1 MMIISQTNTESNGD
15 DLQID
20 PASILEALPN
30 PLITVNRENKIIFLN
45 SAAELFFDGS
55 LLLLKWQF
63 LSDLLSEDTPLF
75 NMVKLSRQ
83 TGSSISDYDLTIE
96 SPRVGTKV
104 VNIGVSLIPDSGDCV
119 CISLFERSIA
129 QRLQYQQQFRGAARS
144 VSGMAAML
152 AHEVKN
158 PLSGIRGAAQLL
170 SQTIEEDD
178 QSLTQLICDET
189 DRICSLVDKMEE
201 FSDERPIR
209 KESINIHEVLDH
221 CRQLASAGFG
231 KHVRFQEEYD
241 PSLPHTL
248 GDRFILIQLFLN
260 LLKNACEAVPKTG
273 GEIKILTA
281 YRHGMRIKVA
291 GSTERLH
298 LPLVVAIKDNG
309 NGISD
314 DLLENIFE
322 PFVTSKASGTG
333 LGLAFV
339 AKAVSDHGGV
349 MEVDSQPKNTTFQIT
364 LPVVDTTISPIES
377 AGSFEDQAPDKVLI

>member
-1 MMIISQTNTESNGD
+1 MIILQTNTKSICE

-20 PASILEALPN
+20 PVSILEALPN
-30 PLITVNRENKIIFLN
+30 PLITVNHENKIIFLN
-45 SAAELFFDGS
+45 SAAELFFGGS
-55 LLLLKWQF
+55 LLLLKGQF

-75 NMVKLSRQ
+75 NMIKVSRQ
-83 TGSSISDYDLTIE
+83 TGNSISDYDLAIE
-96 SPRVGTKV
+96 SPRIGAKV
-104 VNIGVSLIPDSGDCV
+104 VNIGVSPIPDTGDCV

-170 SQTIEEDD
+170 SQTIKEDD

-189 DRICSLVDKMEE
+189 DRICALVDKMEE

-209 KESINIHEVLDH
+209 KEPINIHEVLDH

-231 KHVRFQEEYD
+231 KHVRFIEEYD
-241 PSLPHTL
+241 PSLPHTF
-248 GDRFILIQLFLN
+248 GNRFILIQLFLN
-260 LLKNACEAVPKTG
+260 LLKNSCEAVPKAG

-281 YRHGMRIKVA
+281 YRQGMKIKVA
-291 GSTERLH
+291 GASERLY
-298 LPLVVAIKDNG
+298 LPLLVAIKDNG
-309 NGISD
+309 NGIPD
-314 DLLENIFE
+314 DLAANIFE
-322 PFVTSKASGTG
+322 PFVTSKVSGTG

-349 MEVDSQPKNTTFQIT
+349 VEVDSQPKNTIFQIR
-364 LPVVDTTISPIES
+364 LPVVDMATSSIDSLT
-377 AGSFEDQAPDKVLI
+377 SFADQAPIKVSI